1 MSIQT
6 FLAGDDVKTVTM
18 PNGRELVLPSGFMP
32 QGYNVEA
39 DVITTTADGRSL
51 NDLWTE
57 FTDVVRI
64 HNERRQTLID
74 LMTFP
79 VVNVIEDVPVSTG
92 DDFEEA
98 SEFGVPKGTR
108 TTLNYF
114 SMAYDFKWYDIA
126 TRYTWKFL
134 AEAPAQQV
142 EAIHQGVLEADN
154 RLVFKK
160 VMNTLFRN
168 TNRTAN
174 ITGNN
179 YTVYALYNADG
190 TVPPD
195 YKSNTF
201 SGTHTHYLTS
211 GAATIDSQ
219 DVEAMFDHLR
229 HHGYGEANGTQ
240 MVLLTNQAEADTIRT
255 WRAGVAN
262 ANSQVAKY
270 DFIPA
275 TRTTRVVSARAFAS
289 AAERSCSR
297 SPQVRTP
304 SRRPTREGSE
314 RIMSRQIDLT
324 QELSD
329 EDRGWLEARGDVAAL
344 RSNAA
349 VVEGREYV
357 VREEPEVPSTEE
369 LSAKVAADMVEEQ
382 KRQEDGLK
390 RDQQRQEQ
398 LNEERLA
405 DLRAKAE
412 EDLAARQDA
421 QKEATGQSTPVA
433 SKATAKRS

>member
-275 TRTTRVVSARAFAS
+275 QNQPALIIPNAAGLLGTQVTGTWRGLTVVGSYGPALIVQEEYIPAGYVVLLGTGGEGALQN
-289 AAERSCSR
+289 
-297 SPQVRTP
+297 PIGL
-304 SRRPTREGSE
+304 REH
-314 RIMSRQIDLT
+314 RN
-324 QELSD
+324 
-329 EDRGWLEARGDVAAL
+329 AAL
-344 RSNAA
+344 RGLRLLPGNQTNYPLIDAYYSRGFGTGIRQRGGA
-349 VVEGREYV
+349 VV
-357 VREEPEVPSTEE
+357 
-369 LSAKVAADMVEEQ
+369 
-382 KRQEDGLK
+382 
-390 RDQQRQEQ
+390 QQI
-398 LNEERLA
+398 
-405 DLRAKAE
+405 
-412 EDLAARQDA
+412 
-421 QKEATGQSTPVA
+421 
-433 SKATAKRS
+433 TAGAYAIPTTYA

>member
-18 PNGRELVLPSGFMP
+18 PNGRELVLPRGFFP

-79 VVNVIEDVPVSTG
+79 VVNVIEDVPVSAG

-108 TTLNYF
+108 TTLSYF
-114 SMAYDFKWYDIA
+114 SMAYDFRWYDIA

-201 SGTHTHYLTS
+201 AGTHTHYLTS
-211 GAATIDSQ
+211 GAATIDSG

-240 MVLLTNQAEADTIRT
+240 MVLLTNQAEADVIRS
-255 WRAGVAN
+255 WRAGVTNAN
-262 ANSQVAKY
+262 AAVAKY

-275 TRTTRVVSARAFAS
+275 QNQPALIIPNAAGLLGTQVTGTWRGLTVVGSYGPALIVQEEYIPAGYVVLLGSGGEGALQN
-289 AAERSCSR
+289 
-297 SPQVRTP
+297 PIGL
-304 SRRPTREGSE
+304 REH
-314 RIMSRQIDLT
+314 RN
-324 QELSD
+324 
-329 EDRGWLEARGDVAAL
+329 AAL
-344 RSNAA
+344 RGLRLLPGNQTNYPLIDAYYSRGFGTGIRQRGGA
-349 VVEGREYV
+349 VV
-357 VREEPEVPSTEE
+357 
-369 LSAKVAADMVEEQ
+369 
-382 KRQEDGLK
+382 
-390 RDQQRQEQ
+390 QQI
-398 LNEERLA
+398 
-405 DLRAKAE
+405 
-412 EDLAARQDA
+412 
-421 QKEATGQSTPVA
+421 
-433 SKATAKRS
+433 TAGAYAIPTTYA

>member
-1 MSIQT
+1 MTIQT
-6 FLAGDDVKTVTM
+6 FLAHKDVKTVTM
-18 PNGRELVLPSGFMP
+18 PNGRELVLPNGFMP

-39 DVITTTADGRSL
+39 DVITTTADGRPL

-64 HNERRQTLID
+64 HNERRQTIID

-108 TTLNYF
+108 TTLSYF
-114 SMAYDFKWYDIA
+114 SMAYDFRWYDIA

-134 AEAPAQQV
+134 AEAPASQV

-168 TNRTAN
+168 TNRAATIN
-174 ITGNN
+174 GQN
-179 YTVYALYNADG
+179 YTVFALYNADG

-211 GAATIDSQ
+211 GAATIDSG

-240 MVLLTNQAEADTIRT
+240 MVLLTNQAEADVIRT
-255 WRAGVAN
+255 WRAGVTN
-262 ANSQVAKY
+262 ANSAVAKY

-275 TRTTRVVSARAFAS
+275 TNQPALIVPNAAGLLGTQVAGNWRGLTVV
-289 AAERSCSR
+289 
-297 SPQVRTP
+297 
-304 SRRPTREGSE
+304 GSYGPAL
-314 RIMSRQIDLT
+314 IV
-324 QELSD
+324 QEEYIPAGYVVLLGSGG
-329 EDRGWLEARGDVAAL
+329 EAAL
-344 RSNAA
+344 QNPIGIREHRNQALRGLRLLPGNQTNYPLIDAYYSRGFGTGIRQRGGA
-349 VVEGREYV
+349 VV
-357 VREEPEVPSTEE
+357 
-369 LSAKVAADMVEEQ
+369 
-382 KRQEDGLK
+382 
-390 RDQQRQEQ
+390 QQI
-398 LNEERLA
+398 
-405 DLRAKAE
+405 
-412 EDLAARQDA
+412 
-421 QKEATGQSTPVA
+421 
-433 SKATAKRS
+433 TAGAYAIPTMYQ